1 MFIRNRSKLRWTS
14 VMGVGLSLCLGGLAF
29 AANDG
34 AATETIAPQYLSSVV
49 NNPTGATVTFVGTP
63 VFPPATPA
71 NGIVLQPGQPIP
83 SNAPLGQ
90 PYILPT
96 VLPKGWQNKLVVK
109 VNPGQGVKIQG
120 YSGTVIAESTVPSVV
135 TLKPNP
141 DYTAS
146 STASTTAAAQG
157 SSVTWV
163 VNSLRTDGSDASGG
177 TIDFNGTFVMDNH
190 VLNHIVDDNG
200 TVVLYPSQ
208 RVIITRSSSTY
219 EVDQTD
225 PYDEYNMSQGLASIG
240 NPAPTG
246 PGYQIDIVLYPTV
259 PQQDTAYSYNNSSF
273 ALQSKDLTLQGTQAT
288 PPYNPFPDPWS
299 NIYNQFT
306 PALTAGWSGA
316 GIWDSKTHLVA
327 MVANGS
333 SSLNSE
339 YGFNGGDIEAYCSQ
353 NGIPFST
360 STGS

>member
-1 MFIRNRSKLRWTS
+1 MRVGERLTS
-14 VMGVGLSLCLGGLAF
+14 
-29 AANDG
+29 
-34 AATETIAPQYLSSVV
+34 
-49 NNPTGATVTFVGTP
+49 
-63 VFPPATPA
+63 
-71 NGIVLQPGQPIP
+71 
-83 SNAPLGQ
+83 
-90 PYILPT
+90 
-96 VLPKGWQNKLVVK
+96 
-109 VNPGQGVKIQG
+109 
-120 YSGTVIAESTVPSVV
+120 
-135 TLKPNP
+135 
-141 DYTAS
+141 
-146 STASTTAAAQG
+146 
-157 SSVTWV
+157 
-163 VNSLRTDGSDASGG
+163 
-177 TIDFNGTFVMDNH
+177 H

-299 NIYNQFT
+299 NIYNRFT

-339 YGFNGGDIEAYCSQ
+339 YGFNGGISKHTARKTEFHFNVDRILDAC
-353 NGIPFST
+353 
-360 STGS
+360 